1 MMKLIR
7 YILIFS
13 FYLTSNA
20 IALIE
25 IDITEGNREPLPI
38 AISEFFYD
46 EVDSSKLIE
55 ISKNLSDVV
64 KADLERCGLFAP
76 INKEAF
82 IQKNSAMHLRPRFE
96 DWRLIKSQALVT
108 GKLKIVDGDKLRVE
122 FRLWDT
128 LAEKEIEALVLIT
141 TLDNWR
147 RISHM
152 ISDKVYER
160 LTGEKGYFD
169 TRILYVSES
178 GPKNKRIKKLAI
190 MDQDSANH
198 RHLTSGKEL
207 VLTPRFNPVK
217 QEITYLSYFK
227 NLPRV
232 YLLNI
237 ETGNQEVVG
246 DFPGMTFAPRFSPDG
261 SKIIMSLA
269 KDGNSD
275 IYVMDLKSR
284 VVTRLTA
291 NSAIDTS
298 PSYSPNGKKIT
309 FNSDRGGSQQIYVMD
324 NDGRNQKRISN
335 KGGNYATPVWSPRGD
350 LIAFT
355 KNFKGSYAIGV
366 MRTNGEGERLL
377 TENWYQEAPSWSPN
391 GRVLTFYRETPANDA
406 GQGHSSTLWS
416 IDLTGF
422 NERKIDTPQ
431 DGSDPSW
438 SNLLQ

>member
-1 MMKLIR
+1 MIKHIQ
-7 YILIFS
+7 YILILS
-13 FYLTSNA
+13 LCLVNNA
-20 IALIE
+20 LALIE

-38 AISEFFYD
+38 AISDFFYD
-46 EVDSSKLIE
+46 EIDSSKLSE
-55 ISKNLSDVV
+55 ISVNLSNVV
-64 KADLERCGLFAP
+64 KADLERCGLFEP
-76 INKEAF
+76 INKDAF
-82 IQKNSAMHLRPRFE
+82 IQNNSAMHLRPRFA

-160 LTGEKGYFD
+160 LTGERGYFD

-178 GPKNKRIKKLAI
+178 GPKNQRIKKLAI
-190 MDQDSANH
+190 MDQDGANH

-207 VLTPRFNPVK
+207 VLTPRFNPTK

-284 VVTRLTA
+284 VVTRLTT

-298 PSYSPNGKKIT
+298 PSYSPDGKKIT

-391 GRVLTFYRETPANDA
+391 GRVLTFYRETAANEA